1 MSEGGEIIFENFK
14 VANIF
19 NSFFTSVAEKLVNK
33 LPKRPI
39 HFAKQFLKDYYQE
52 KGVENSFHFLTVGE
66 EEIKNLLS
74 GLTTSK
80 ATGLDSL
87 PARFLKDG
95 AEVLACPLAHI
106 INLTLHSS
114 QIPED
119 MKNARVVP
127 LYKNKVKLSLET
139 IDLFPFSVLL
149 PKFLRE

>member
-1 MSEGGEIIFENFK
+1 MTLTNADTVELCGHSQTMTLVSWKI
-14 VANIF
+14 VA
-19 NSFFTSVAEKLVNK
+19 TWTWLVNK

-52 KGVENSFHFLTVGE
+52 KGVVENSFHFLTVGE
-66 EEIKNLLS
+66 EEIENLLN
-74 GLTTSK
+74 GLTASK

-95 AEVLACPLAHI
+95 AEVIACPLAHI
-106 INLTLHSS
+106 INLSLHSS
-114 QIPED
+114 Q

-139 IDLFPFSVLL
+139 IDLFPCSVLL